1 MANNT
6 EQAKLFNDII
16 LRIAENA
23 VDKALLSNYV
33 YCRRPVIIR
42 TVSID
47 NSTAT
52 ISFPFSPNVE
62 SNIKYKNR
70 SGTTLISG
78 QKAYLMF
85 PYGKLDQGW
94 IETNKS
100 FSSKYGSSNS
110 GSGSGGNE
118 YILPPA
124 TTASLG
130 GIIVGDGLVIQ
141 GNGTLSIDPSIIG
154 DVKDA
159 ETLGG
164 HPVEYFA
171 TSIDIQ
177 QLNEKLD
184 LKQNKQDNNLKTNNK
199 TIVGSINELQSLLQS
214 ISLATEDD
222 ILNIFN

>member
-1 MANNT
+1 MSNNT
-6 EQAKLFNDII
+6 EQAKILNDII
-16 LRIAENA
+16 LRISEDA
-23 VDKALLSNYV
+23 VEKALSSNYV

-42 TVSID
+42 QVTTD
-47 NSTAT
+47 NSSAT

-70 SGTTLISG
+70 SGTNLISG

-94 IETNKS
+94 LETNKS

-110 GSGSGGNE
+110 GSSSGGNG
-118 YILPPA
+118 YTLPPA

-141 GNGTLSIDPSIIG
+141 GNGLLSIDPSIIEG
-154 DVKDA
+154 IKDA

-171 TSIDIQ
+171 TSQDLQ
-177 QLNEKLD
+177 QLNIQLD
-184 LKQNKQDNNLKTNNK
+184 LKQNINDENLTTNNK
-199 TIVGSINELQSLLQS
+199 TIAGSINELQSLIQS

>member
-1 MANNT
+1 MSNNT
-6 EQAKLFNDII
+6 EQAKLLNDII
-16 LRIAENA
+16 LRISED
-23 VDKALLSNYV
+23 VVEKALASNYV

-42 TVSID
+42 QISTD
-47 NSTAT
+47 NSSAT
-52 ISFPFSPNVE
+52 ISFPFSPDIE

-141 GNGTLSIDPSIIG
+141 GNGLLSIDQSIIG
-154 DVKDA
+154 EMKDA

-199 TIVGSINELQSLLQS
+199 TIVGSINELQSLLQL